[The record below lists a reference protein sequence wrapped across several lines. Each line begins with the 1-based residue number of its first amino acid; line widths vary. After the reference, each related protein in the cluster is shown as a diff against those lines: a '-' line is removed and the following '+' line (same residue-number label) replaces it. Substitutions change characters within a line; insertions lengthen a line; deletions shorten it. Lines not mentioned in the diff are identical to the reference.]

1 MIRYLTLIEVLELHR
16 RILEQS
22 GGALGIRD
30 MGLLE
35 SAIAQPR
42 MTFGGEDLYPSLL
55 EKAAALGFSLIM
67 NHPFVDGNKRTG
79 HATTETFLILNGLEI
94 NGSVDE
100 QEHIVLA
107 IASGELGREAFVEWL
122 RQHTT
127 PANNP
132 NAVDS

>member
-1 MIRYLTLIEVLELHR
+1 VIRYLRLIEVLELHR

-42 MTFGGEDLYPSLL
+42 MTFGSEDLYPSLL

-79 HATTETFLILNGLEI
+79 HAATEIFLVLNGVEI
-94 NGSVDE
+94 NASVDE
-100 QEHIVLA
+100 QERIVLA
-107 IASGELGREAFVEWL
+107 IASGKQEREALVEWL
-122 RQHTT
+122 QQNTT
-127 PANNP
+127 AI
-132 NAVDS
+132 

>member
-1 MIRYLTLIEVLELHR
+1 MRFLTLIEVLELQR
-16 RILEQS
+16 RVIEQS
-22 GGALGIRD
+22 GGAFGIRE

-55 EKAAALGFSLIM
+55 GKAAALGFSIIM

-79 HATTETFLILNGLEI
+79 HAAMETFLVLNGIEI
-94 NGSVDE
+94 NASVDE
-100 QEHIVLA
+100 QERVVLA

-122 RQHTT
+122 QRNTT
-127 PANNP
+127 A
-132 NAVDS
+132 S

>member
-1 MIRYLTLIEVLELHR
+1 MRYLTLIEVLELHR
-16 RILEQS
+16 RVIEQS

-30 MGLLE
+30 VGLLE

-55 EKAAALGFSLIM
+55 KKAALGFSIIM

-79 HATTETFLILNGLEI
+79 HAATETFLVLNGLEI
-94 NGSVDE
+94 NASVDE
-100 QEHIVLA
+100 QELMVLV

-122 RQHTT
+122 EQHTIT
-127 PANNP
+127 
-132 NAVDS
+132 S